1 MNEDIDGDTSDCV
14 AYDLIKCYRS
24 AMYDP
29 IEEWLTFDFNDV
41 WEDYGY
47 APLREN
53 ESKAQPQDRWLQSDA
68 ANPALHRHR
77 FLCGQPLLLFSLRVS
92 AAAIL
97 AAFSRTG
104 LADPSDADCI
114 WMDGIGCEGKAAS
127 GMRKNHGRVRVC
139 LCPS

>member
-53 ESKAQPQDRWLQSDA
+53 ESKAQPQDR
-68 ANPALHRHR
+68 
-77 FLCGQPLLLFSLRVS
+77 
-92 AAAIL
+92 
-97 AAFSRTG
+97 
-104 LADPSDADCI
+104 
-114 WMDGIGCEGKAAS
+114 
-127 GMRKNHGRVRVC
+127 
-139 LCPS
+139 